1 MDPIFAGKKRRMR
14 GRFCMVFWLLA
25 AVPFLFAVDYYR
37 EGEELFRRN
46 APAEAIPLL
55 YQASLQPG
63 TDPRVFV
70 YLGLC
75 YQQEG
80 KYSDAVSTFIKG
92 TSAPGADKKV
102 LFFNAG
108 NVYFTQ
114 QLFPQAE
121 EMYSRAIAS
130 DASYAPAFLNRANA
144 RIRQQKLDE
153 AASDYTVYLT
163 LDPASW
169 QKDAIRNVVSM
180 IEEERLIREEAA
192 ARAEAERAAAEAERK
207 AAEERFQRLM
217 DEVNSSLQA
226 VDGASVFSAGSE
238 DVMGYEEEGELE

>member
-1 MDPIFAGKKRRMR
+1 MEKTIVFAEECQMNPIFAGKKRRMR

-121 EMYSRAIAS
+121 EMFSQLVKQMAEHEGVTEKLKA
-130 DASYAPAFLNRANA
+130 DNQMEWVA
-144 RIRQQKLDE
+144 RMNNIRQ
-153 AASDYTVYLT
+153 
-163 LDPASW
+163 
-169 QKDAIRNVVSM
+169 
-180 IEEERLIREEAA
+180 
-192 ARAEAERAAAEAERK
+192 RATEV
-207 AAEERFQRLM
+207 
-217 DEVNSSLQA
+217 VNS
-226 VDGASVFSAGSE
+226 E
-238 DVMGYEEEGELE
+238 MIYK